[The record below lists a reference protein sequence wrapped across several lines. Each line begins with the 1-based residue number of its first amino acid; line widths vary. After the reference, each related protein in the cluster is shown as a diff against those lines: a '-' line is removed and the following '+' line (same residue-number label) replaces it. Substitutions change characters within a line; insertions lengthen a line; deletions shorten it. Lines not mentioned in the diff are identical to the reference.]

1 MAGAG
6 ASRVW
11 RGRGVAMAGLAG
23 VAVWRWRAWGLA
35 GASRVFDPLGAVS

>member
-6 ASRVW
+6 ASRVP
-11 RGRGVAMAGLAG
+11 RGRLAG
-23 VAVWRWRAWGLA
+23 AGAAVWRWRAWGLA